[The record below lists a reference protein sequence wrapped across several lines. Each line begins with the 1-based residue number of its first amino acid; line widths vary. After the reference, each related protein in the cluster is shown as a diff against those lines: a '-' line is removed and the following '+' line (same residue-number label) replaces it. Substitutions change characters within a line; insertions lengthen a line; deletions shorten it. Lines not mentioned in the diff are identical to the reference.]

1 MANFEK
7 IKFIIWICDVSIDG
21 ENFSKRCSNRKK
33 EHHGLRVGWVIYES
47 DAYLGF
53 YKFDL
58 NYTNKIDAIL
68 LRATGDLPFECKL
81 K

>member
-1 MANFEK
+1 MLVLMERTFQKDAQTE
-7 IKFIIWICDVSIDG
+7 
-21 ENFSKRCSNRKK
+21 KK

-47 DAYLGF
+47 NAYLGF

-68 LRATGDLPFECKL
+68 LRATGNLPFECKL